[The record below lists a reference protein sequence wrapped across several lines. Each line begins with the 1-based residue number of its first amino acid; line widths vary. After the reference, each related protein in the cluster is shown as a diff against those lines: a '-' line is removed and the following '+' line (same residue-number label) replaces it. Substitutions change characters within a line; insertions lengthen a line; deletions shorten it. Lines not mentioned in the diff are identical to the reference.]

1 MSKSQ
6 TRVRKYDNGVEIT
19 QKTWTSEY
27 GLTFW
32 CQEKSCVFCEHCTDI
47 FYDGGGPYM
56 FICDKEESGE
66 DLTELGYKGKC
77 HEFKEAEE

>member
-1 MSKSQ
+1 MSKTQ
-6 TRVRKYDNGVEIT
+6 TRVRKYDNGVEII
-19 QKTWTSEY
+19 QKTWTSDY

-32 CQEKSCVFCEHCTDI
+32 CPEKSCVFCENCTDI

-56 FICDKEESGE
+56 FLCEKE

-77 HEFKEAEE
+77 PEFKEAKEKE